1 MLNLLVVLLVQK
13 YCTKTLHALL
23 YVYITYY
30 IYDQCMYLI
39 CKLQYM
45 YMYYML
51 HQLPVLGAPL

>member
-13 YCTKTLHALL
+13 YCTKTLHALYM
-23 YVYITYY
+23 YVTYY
-30 IYDQCMYLI
+30 IHDQCMYLV
-39 CKLQYM
+39 CKLQ